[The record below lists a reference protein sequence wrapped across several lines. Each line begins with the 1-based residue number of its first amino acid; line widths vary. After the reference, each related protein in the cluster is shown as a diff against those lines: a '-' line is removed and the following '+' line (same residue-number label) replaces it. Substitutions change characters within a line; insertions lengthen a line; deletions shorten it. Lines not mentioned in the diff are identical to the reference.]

1 MKKLLT
7 ILCLVLLVS
16 CSNEVPSDKL
26 VERQGIKYEI
36 NSTTPFTGS
45 SVSYYENGQL
55 MSKHNYKDGERDGL
69 SEWFHDNGQLLDREN
84 YKNREREGLSERFY
98 DNGQLDDKKNYKN
111 GKKEG
116 LTENYH
122 KNGQLS
128 FKGKY
133 KNDEKDGLFEG
144 YYDNGQ
150 LHYKDNYINGK
161 LTGPH
166 ERYFKNGQ
174 LKSRG
179 NYKNNG
185 KFEGIWERYDEKGKD
200 VSNDSYRYY
209 DDSGQ
214 LKESGQYING
224 KHNGYMSYYRL
235 GKKFTTFCFIN
246 GKLQTDL
253 SYCSEDTSREDKPR
267 IRRVR

>member
-69 SEWFHDNGQLLDREN
+69 SEWFHENGQLLDREN
-84 YKNREREGLSERFY
+84 YKNREREGLSESFY
-98 DNGQLDDKKNYKN
+98 DNGQLDDK
-111 GKKEG
+111 
-116 LTENYH
+116 T
-122 KNGQLS
+122 
-128 FKGKY
+128 
-133 KNDEKDGLFEG
+133 
-144 YYDNGQ
+144 
-150 LHYKDNYINGK
+150 
-161 LTGPH
+161 
-166 ERYFKNGQ
+166 
-174 LKSRG
+174 